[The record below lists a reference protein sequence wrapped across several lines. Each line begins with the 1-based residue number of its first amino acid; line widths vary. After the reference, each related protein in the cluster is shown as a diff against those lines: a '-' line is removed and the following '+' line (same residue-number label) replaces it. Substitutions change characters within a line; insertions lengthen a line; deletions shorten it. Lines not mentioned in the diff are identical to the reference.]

1 MTKPILSL
9 IQGFLGQTPPDYV
22 AKPYVSED
30 KLSRSLHFNS
40 CATQSSMLLSKP
52 FELELGYTQS
62 MMGFLLFN
70 AVPKH
75 ILIVGL
81 GGGSLSKYCYHQF
94 QQAQITTVEI
104 NPEVIALR
112 DEFLIPRDD
121 ERFRVV
127 HADAS
132 DYLATNGI
140 QADIILLDG
149 YDATGL
155 PDCLCSES
163 FYANCWRVLA
173 SHGVLVANLWSS
185 EQSYEVYFNRLR
197 GLFDNRMWSSKTHT
211 SSNMIAFAIKSEN
224 YSPHWPKLK
233 SKAQT
238 LDERYRLNL
247 SWVVKNMYSA
257 SLAGMENF

>member
-1 MTKPILSL
+1 MSKRTLRILHGL
-9 IQGFLGQTPPDYV
+9 LEQLRPGYQT
-22 AKPYVSED
+22 KPYVYED
-30 KLSRSLHFNS
+30 KTSRALHFS
-40 CATQSSMLLSKP
+40 CIAVQSSMRLSDP
-52 FELELGYTQS
+52 FELELGYTQT

-70 AVPKH
+70 AEPRH

-94 QQAQITTVEI
+94 QNARITTVEI
-104 NPEVIALR
+104 NLDVIALR

-121 ERFRVV
+121 ERFQVV

-132 DYLATNGI
+132 DYMATNDI

-163 FYANCWRVLA
+163 FYADCWRTLDE
-173 SHGVLVANLWSS
+173 HGVLVTNLWSS
-185 EQSYEVYFNRLR
+185 DLRYGVYLNRLR
-197 GLFDNRMWSSKTHT
+197 GTFNSQIWCSKAHD
-211 SSNMIAFAIKSEN
+211 SCNQIAFAIKSAD
-224 YSPHWPKLK
+224 YYPHRHKLM
-233 SKAQT
+233 SKAHT

-247 SWVVKNMYSA
+247 SWVVKNLCSA
-257 SLAGMENF
+257 GQAT